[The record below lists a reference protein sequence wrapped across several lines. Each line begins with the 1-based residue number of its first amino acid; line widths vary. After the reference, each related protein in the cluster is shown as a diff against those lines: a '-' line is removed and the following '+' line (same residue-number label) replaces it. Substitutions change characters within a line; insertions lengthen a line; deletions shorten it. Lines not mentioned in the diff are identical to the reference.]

1 LSPALATFRPQVPCS
16 PLMRSS
22 SPSMPATISRSSPS
36 ARGPWWCGTQGARS
50 PSGSRTRGRSGLV
63 PVPWRRLRP
72 SFSPVPASL
81 RARPQRALLWEASE
95 APPDAKGGL
104 RVLPGALAFLCW
116 AGSCSWVSG
125 PGGQAASS
133 VLALYSYQHISRAKS
148 GAFRADFLREVG
160 GSRASSSCAL
170 RPNQASIDTNKIRGP
185 LVSGRAPSFG
195 AGGTR
200 AHPCNSRGSR
210 PRSYRACTSGA
221 SGAGG
226 SAIRSS
232 YLPNTSR
239 GRFGTSRAATFR
251 ATGKISAR
259 SR

>member
-148 GAFRADFLREVG
+148 GAFRADFLREVARGCRRRARGQPRGPREVG

-195 AGGTR
+195 AGGT
-200 AHPCNSRGSR
+200 
-210 PRSYRACTSGA
+210 PRTSM
-221 SGAGG
+221 
-226 SAIRSS
+226 
-232 YLPNTSR
+232 
-239 GRFGTSRAATFR
+239 
-251 ATGKISAR
+251 
-259 SR
+259 